1 MMTTPAGWYDDGSGK
16 LRWWDGASW
25 TEHTMQTPAA
35 APPSPAVPPSPPQE
49 AASTPPDPADPPFE
63 PPYVAADQASWAAHT
78 PTAQHDMSRQDA
90 AAVPGTAP
98 YSPGV
103 PGQVSPATPHG
114 SYATATAPA
123 TAKRSVS
130 VLGIIGLSVTA
141 VGVVLSCIPAISFV
155 GWILLGVGVVASL
168 VSVFLSGA
176 KWPGITGMALGA
188 LGAVLALAVS
198 LLTSG
203 ATASGSVEDP
213 APVTTETPAPSEET
227 PSDEPTRE
235 PSPSTVATPPPGAE
249 TVTFDELEVG
259 QCIPYMEWGD
269 EVFELPIV
277 PCDQPHTDEVYY
289 IFDAE
294 DGDFPGDDA
303 LQSLATERCDAAFA
317 GYVGIPYK
325 DSVLANYWFVPTE
338 MSWNRLKDRTIQCI
352 VYTDED
358 VTESFRGSAR

>member
-1 MMTTPAGWYDDGSGK
+1 MMTTPAGWYDDRSGR

-25 TEHTMQTPAA
+25 TEHTMQTPAPEP
-35 APPSPAVPPSPPQE
+35 APPQD
-49 AASTPPDPADPPFE
+49 ASENSVSKPADAPFE
-63 PPYVAADQASWAAHT
+63 PPYVAAAQTSWTGNASGEQRDASS
-78 PTAQHDMSRQDA
+78 PA
-90 AAVPGTAP
+90 AADAPLSPPFAPGATLPSAAAAP
-98 YSPGV
+98 YG
-103 PGQVSPATPHG
+103 A
-114 SYATATAPA
+114 YAAPSAPA
-123 TAKRSVS
+123 KPGIS

-141 VGVVLSCIPAISFV
+141 VGVVLSCIPPIAVV
-155 GWILLGVGVVASL
+155 GWILLGVGVVTSL
-168 VSVFLSGA
+168 VSVFLRGA

-203 ATASGSVEDP
+203 ATASEPVDAP
-213 APVTTETPAPSEET
+213 APVTTETPSPSAET

-249 TVTFDELEVG
+249 TVTFDDLEVG
-259 QCIPYMEWGD
+259 QCIPYMEWTE
-269 EVFELPIV
+269 EVSVLPIV

-317 GYVGIPYK
+317 DYVGVPYA

-352 VYTDED
+352 VYSDDE

>member
-1 MMTTPAGWYDDGSGK
+1 MTTPAGWYDDGSGL
-16 LRWWDGASW
+16 LRWWDGTSW
-25 TEHTMQTPAA
+25 TEHTMQTPT
-35 APPSPAVPPSPPQE
+35 PTPTSPSPSPSPD
-49 AASTPPDPADPPFE
+49 ASSTLPDPTDPPFE
-63 PPYVAADQASWAAHT
+63 PPYVAADQASWRGNA
-78 PTAQHDMSRQDA
+78 PTAHQDMSRPTA
-90 AAVPGTAP
+90 APVPVTAP
-98 YSPGV
+98 FSPHV
-103 PGQVSPATPHG
+103 QAQMNPATPFG
-114 SYATATAPA
+114 TYATAPA
-123 TAKRSVS
+123 PAAAKTGLS
-130 VLGIIGLSVTA
+130 VLGIIGLAVTA
-141 VGVVLSCIPAISFV
+141 VGVVLSCIPAIAVV

-168 VSVFLSGA
+168 VSIFFPGA

-203 ATASGSVEDP
+203 ATASEPVDDP
-213 APVTTETPAPSEET
+213 APITTETPSASEEA

-235 PSPSTVATPPPGAE
+235 PSPSTVATPPPGTE

-259 QCIPYMEWGD
+259 HCIPYVEWGD

-317 GYVGIPYK
+317 DYVGIPYK